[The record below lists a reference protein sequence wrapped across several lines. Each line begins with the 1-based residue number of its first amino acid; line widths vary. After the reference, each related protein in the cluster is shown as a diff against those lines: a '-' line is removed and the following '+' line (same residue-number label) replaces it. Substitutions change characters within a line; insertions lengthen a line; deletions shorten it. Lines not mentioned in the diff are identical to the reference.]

1 MRHIHAIYSET
12 YIHSMLRAPRDWQ
25 IPAVI
30 TPTWGF
36 YPNAVIEFKDDLQD
50 VLNNNRDFG

>member
-50 VLNNNRDFG
+50 V